1 MARRLLIVRHGQSI
15 WNLESKFT
23 GWTNIPLNKK
33 GKIDAFNMA
42 KTLNHY
48 SMNPS
53 IIYSSIMERAIN
65 TSEIINKNL
74 EKEVAINTDWRLNE
88 KHYGTLE
95 GVERE
100 YIRNKYG
107 VEFTKKMRSNYTM
120 MPPVIDNTIEKQYQV
135 VDMCN
140 DSKEYFEKIKYGESK
155 KDVYNRTI
163 PFYLEKIVPLVK
175 QNEFPLLV
183 THKHTA
189 RVLMKYLHNINDKDF
204 EKYKLPEDKIIYLE
218 LDDNFK
224 ETNYKLL
231 DFKYIYDKELKM
243 T

>member
-23 GWTNIPLNKK
+23 GWTNIPLNKT
-33 GKIDAFNMA
+33 GKKDAFNIA
-42 KTLNHY
+42 KTLNFY
-48 SMNPS
+48 SINPS

-120 MPPVIDNTIEKQYQV
+120 MPPVIDKTIKNQYQF

-140 DSKEYFEKIKYGESK
+140 DSKEYFEKIKNGESK

-189 RVLMKYLHNINDKDF
+189 RVLMKYLHNIDDKDF

-224 ETNYKLL
+224 EKNYKLL

>member
-74 EKEVAINTDWRLNE
+74 EK
-88 KHYGTLE
+88 K
-95 GVERE
+95 
-100 YIRNKYG
+100 
-107 VEFTKKMRSNYTM
+107 
-120 MPPVIDNTIEKQYQV
+120 
-135 VDMCN
+135 
-140 DSKEYFEKIKYGESK
+140 
-155 KDVYNRTI
+155 
-163 PFYLEKIVPLVK
+163 
-175 QNEFPLLV
+175 
-183 THKHTA
+183 
-189 RVLMKYLHNINDKDF
+189 
-204 EKYKLPEDKIIYLE
+204 
-218 LDDNFK
+218 
-224 ETNYKLL
+224 
-231 DFKYIYDKELKM
+231 
-243 T
+243 

>member
-23 GWTNIPLNKK
+23 GWTNIPLNKT
-33 GKIDAFNMA
+33 GKKDASNIA
-42 KTLNHY
+42 KTLNFY
-48 SMNPS
+48 SINPS

-120 MPPVIDNTIEKQYQV
+120 MPPVIDKTIKNQYQF

-140 DSKEYFEKIKYGESK
+140 DSKEYFEKIKNGESK

-163 PFYLEKIVPLVK
+163 PFYLEKIVPLLK
-175 QNEFPLLV
+175 QNELPLLV

-189 RVLMKYLHNINDKDF
+189 RVLMKYLHDINDKDF

-224 ETNYKLL
+224 EKDYKLL
-231 DFKYIYDKELKM
+231 DFKYIYDRELKM